1 MVSLA
6 IVGAG
11 FTIALGIVVVLKAPK
26 QRRADIAVRFVF
38 TIMSILLVYF
48 FVTNFKKIDQNQYV
62 LLALASVLYREIS
75 RDVKSILSSVRG

>member
-1 MVSLA
+1 MVSLS

-11 FTIALGIVVVLKAPK
+11 FTLAVGIVVVLKAPK
-26 QRRADIAVRFVF
+26 QRADIAVRFVF
-38 TIMSILLVYF
+38 AIMSLLLVYF
-48 FVTNFKKIDQNQYV
+48 FITNFKKIDQNQYV

>member
-11 FTIALGIVVVLKAPK
+11 FTLAVGIVVVLKAPK
-26 QRRADIAVRFVF
+26 PKRADIAVRFVF
-38 TIMSILLVYF
+38 SIMSLLLVYF

>member
-1 MVSLA
+1 MVSLL

-11 FTIALGIVVVLKAPK
+11 FTLALGIVVVLKAPK
-26 QRRADIAVRFVF
+26 PKRADIAVRFIFAV
-38 TIMSILLVYF
+38 MSLLLVYF

-62 LLALASVLYREIS
+62 LLALASVLYREIN